1 MQQTG
6 MLPWDALFRVIERA
20 AAGLGTRRN
29 RDVTPKRGSEAEP
42 TAGTDTMVTDT
53 MGIRSEWL
61 AWGRG

>member
-1 MQQTG
+1 M
-6 MLPWDALFRVIERA
+6 
-20 AAGLGTRRN
+20 
-29 RDVTPKRGSEAEP
+29 TPKRGSEAEP